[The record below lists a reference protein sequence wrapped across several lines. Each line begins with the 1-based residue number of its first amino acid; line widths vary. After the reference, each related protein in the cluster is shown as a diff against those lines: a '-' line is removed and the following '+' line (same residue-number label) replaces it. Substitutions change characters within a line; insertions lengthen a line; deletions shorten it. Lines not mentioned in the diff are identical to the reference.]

1 MIIQV
6 GAQSLNT
13 GIKGAYYNVCINLKQ
28 IKDEVYSAEISKQV
42 ESIVKESEDKCCKV
56 MDTLASRDK

>member
-28 IKDEVYSAEISKQV
+28 IKDEVYFAEISKQV
-42 ESIVKESEDKCCKV
+42 ESIVKESEDNCCKV